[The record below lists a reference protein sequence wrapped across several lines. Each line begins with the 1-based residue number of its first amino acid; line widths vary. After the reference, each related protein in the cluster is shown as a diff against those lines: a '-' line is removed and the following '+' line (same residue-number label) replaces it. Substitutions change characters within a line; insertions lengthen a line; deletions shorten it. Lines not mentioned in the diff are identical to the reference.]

1 MTSQQNQISNI
12 PSIDPSAIA
21 RLKKIGSDVLVVKMI
36 DLFLENTP
44 QKIDIMK
51 RANQDSDFQSLEM
64 AAHSLKSSA
73 GNIGAK
79 KLQKTAN
86 DIESLA
92 QKKQSKLL
100 GKLIDSI
107 ITESS
112 VVLDTLKKKKSEYL

>member
-1 MTSQQNQISNI
+1 MTSQQNQSSNI

-21 RLKKIGSDVLVVKMI
+21 RLKKMGSDVLVVKMI
-36 DLFLENTP
+36 DLFLENIP

-51 RANQDSDFQSLEM
+51 RAIQDNDFQSLEM

-92 QKKQSKLL
+92 HKKESKLL
-100 GKLIDSI
+100 GKFIDSI

-112 VVLDTLKKKKSEYL
+112 EVLDTLKKKKSEYL

>member
-1 MTSQQNQISNI
+1 MTSQQNQSSNI

-92 QKKQSKLL
+92 QKKESKLL